1 MIDLE
6 TEKRR
11 MYDIVGAIHNVHKY
25 LGPGLNES
33 CYQEALELQLKDE
46 AIPYKRELSF
56 HPTFKGTTLQAT
68 FRVDFLCHE
77 DVIVELK
84 AVPELNPSHR
94 AQLFN
99 YMRLLSKPCGILV
112 NFLPKFDVVER
123 YFYDKESKNILAVDG
138 HIIKNYQDRGA
149 GAHRS

>member
-56 HPTFKGTTLQAT
+56 HPMYKGTTLQAT
-68 FRVDFLCHE
+68 FRVDFLCRE

-84 AVPELNPSHR
+84 AVPELSPNHR

-99 YMRLLSKPCGILV
+99 YMRLLGKPCGILA

-138 HIIKNYQDRGA
+138 HIIKNYQDI
-149 GAHRS
+149 

>member
-84 AVPELNPSHR
+84 AVPELNPSHK

-138 HIIKNYQDRGA
+138 HIIKNYQDI
-149 GAHRS
+149 

>member
-6 TEKRR
+6 AEKRR

-56 HPTFKGTTLQAT
+56 HPTYKGTTLQAT
-68 FRVDFLCHE
+68 FKVDFLCRE
-77 DVIVELK
+77 DVIIELK
-84 AVPELNPSHR
+84 AVPELSPTHR

-138 HIIKNYQDRGA
+138 HIIKNYQDI
-149 GAHRS
+149 

>member
-6 TEKRR
+6 SETRK
-11 MYDIVGAIHNVHKY
+11 MYDIVGAIHDVHKY

-33 CYQEALELQLKDE
+33 CYQEALELQLKDI
-46 AIPYKRELSF
+46 AIPFNREYFF
-56 HPTFKGTTLQAT
+56 HPTYRGTTLHSS
-68 FRVDFLCHE
+68 FKVDFLCKE
-77 DVIVELK
+77 EVIIELK

-99 YMRLLSKPCGILV
+99 YMRLLEKPCGILV
-112 NFLPKFDVVER
+112 NFLPKYDIVER

-138 HIIKNYQDRGA
+138 HIIKNYQDL
-149 GAHRS
+149 

>member
-6 TEKRR
+6 AEKRR

-33 CYQEALELQLKDE
+33 YYQEALELQLKDE

-56 HPTFKGTTLQAT
+56 HPTYKGTTLQAT
-68 FRVDFLCHE
+68 FKVDFLCRE
-77 DVIVELK
+77 DVIIELK
-84 AVPELNPSHR
+84 AVPELSPTHR

-99 YMRLLSKPCGILV
+99 YMRLISKPCGILV

-123 YFYDKESKNILAVDG
+123 YFYDKGSRNIIAVDG
-138 HIIKNYQDRGA
+138 HIIKNFQEL
-149 GAHRS
+149 

>member
-1 MIDLE
+1 
-6 TEKRR
+6 

-138 HIIKNYQDRGA
+138 HIIKNYQDI
-149 GAHRS
+149 

>member
-1 MIDLE
+1 MIDLDA
-6 TEKRR
+6 EKRR

-138 HIIKNYQDRGA
+138 HIIKNYQDI
-149 GAHRS
+149 

>member
-6 TEKRR
+6 AEKRR

-56 HPTFKGTTLQAT
+56 HPTYKGTTLQAT
-68 FRVDFLCHE
+68 FKVDFLCRE

-84 AVPELNPSHR
+84 AVPELSPTHR

-138 HIIKNYQDRGA
+138 HIIKNYQDI
-149 GAHRS
+149 

>member
-138 HIIKNYQDRGA
+138 HIIKNYQDI
-149 GAHRS
+149 

>member
-6 TEKRR
+6 AEKRR
-11 MYDIVGAIHNVHKY
+11 MYDIVGTIHNVHKY

-56 HPTFKGTTLQAT
+56 HPTYKGTTLQAT
-68 FRVDFLCHE
+68 FKVDFLCRE

-84 AVPELNPSHR
+84 AVPELSPTHR

-138 HIIKNYQDRGA
+138 HIIKNYQDI
-149 GAHRS
+149 

>member
-123 YFYDKESKNILAVDG
+123 YFYDKVSKNILAVDG
-138 HIIKNYQDRGA
+138 HIIKNYQDI
-149 GAHRS
+149 

>member
-6 TEKRR
+6 SEKRK
-11 MYDIVGAIHNVHKY
+11 MYDIVGAIHDVHKY

-33 CYQEALELQLKDE
+33 CYQEALELQLKDI
-46 AIPYKRELSF
+46 AMPFNREYFF
-56 HPTFKGTTLQAT
+56 HPTYRGITLHSSFK
-68 FRVDFLCHE
+68 VDFLCKDE
-77 DVIVELK
+77 VIIELK

-99 YMRLLSKPCGILV
+99 YMRLLEKPCGILV
-112 NFLPKFDVVER
+112 NFLPKYDIVER

-138 HIIKNYQDRGA
+138 HIIKNYQDL
-149 GAHRS
+149 

>member
-1 MIDLE
+1 MIDIE

-56 HPTFKGTTLQAT
+56 LPTFKGATLQAT
-68 FRVDFLCHE
+68 FRIDFLCRE

-123 YFYDKESKNILAVDG
+123 YFYDKESRNILAVDG
-138 HIIKNYQDRGA
+138 HIIKNYQDI
-149 GAHRS
+149 